1 MSNLQPNYKMVEC
14 EEQTAEL
21 YMAMAEMM
29 GDDDGK
35 TKVEQGTGDQL
46 NVMQF
51 TMAQKNTYE
60 KQDQMNNFAINNFS
74 FYFSSFYNN
83 QISDMEINNV
93 ALNLMEM
100 VGKNPT
106 LEQQIEKEISNIFK
120 NNPQIAIMEHHQL
133 IKYLENGGI
142 S

>member
-51 TMAQKNTYE
+51 TMAQENTYE

-74 FYFSSFYNN
+74 YYFSSFYNN

-93 ALNLMEM
+93 ASNLTIFHA
-100 VGKNPT
+100 G
-106 LEQQIEKEISNIFK
+106 SNTTYSINF
-120 NNPQIAIMEHHQL
+120 
-133 IKYLENGGI
+133 
-142 S
+142 